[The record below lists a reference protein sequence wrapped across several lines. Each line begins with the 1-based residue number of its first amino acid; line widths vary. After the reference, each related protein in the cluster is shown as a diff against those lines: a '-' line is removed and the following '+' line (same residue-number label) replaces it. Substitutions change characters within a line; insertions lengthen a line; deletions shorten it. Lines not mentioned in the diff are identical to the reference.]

1 MQPQGESIW
10 GNINLCIEIALDIYF
25 MIGENGEGIVV
36 PKERAEEV
44 FSEKT
49 VEAGKEADGCLY
61 YPKGDTMEMPLYEM
75 MQKRA
80 ALARKMEIAAAKQME
95 QIRGNGSG
103 AADSLFAKIAPPAET
118 EYVICC
124 ARDGIYLTG
133 GNEMQLLVAEQLAE
147 HFLTPYAC
155 EFARNENGYYHF
167 PLQAGAIALHELKTV
182 FPECKE
188 WIISEESLNAT
199 ICQCYPTYRTDYNAI
214 VSEQE
219 QIPGV
224 KAPINLFLQ
233 EQLDQE
239 KSQMQNTEQEEK
251 LQEFEENMTQEESQ
265 GYEEDDEYGEQIEFG
280 Y

>member
-1 MQPQGESIW
+1 MPFPLEIWETAWKDRRRSVCSHRDESIW

-155 EFARNENGYYHF
+155 EFARNENG
-167 PLQAGAIALHELKTV
+167 
-182 FPECKE
+182 
-188 WIISEESLNAT
+188 
-199 ICQCYPTYRTDYNAI
+199 
-214 VSEQE
+214 
-219 QIPGV
+219 
-224 KAPINLFLQ
+224 
-233 EQLDQE
+233 
-239 KSQMQNTEQEEK
+239 MQNVALDCAGGSGGDGCTSD
-251 LQEFEENMTQEESQ
+251 LC
-265 GYEEDDEYGEQIEFG
+265 GVLRGW
-280 Y
+280 

>member
-155 EFARNENGYYHF
+155 EFARNENGYY
-167 PLQAGAIALHELKTV
+167 
-182 FPECKE
+182 
-188 WIISEESLNAT
+188 
-199 ICQCYPTYRTDYNAI
+199 PTGRSDCFT
-214 VSEQE
+214 
-219 QIPGV
+219 
-224 KAPINLFLQ
+224 
-233 EQLDQE
+233 
-239 KSQMQNTEQEEK
+239 
-251 LQEFEENMTQEESQ
+251 
-265 GYEEDDEYGEQIEFG
+265 
-280 Y
+280 

>member
-155 EFARNENGYYHF
+155 LSKRLQRKGMSWRVMGMESTCPIQTAITAEAEWENSVHRHFSLELIWEF
-167 PLQAGAIALHELKTV
+167 
-182 FPECKE
+182 
-188 WIISEESLNAT
+188 
-199 ICQCYPTYRTDYNAI
+199 
-214 VSEQE
+214 
-219 QIPGV
+219 
-224 KAPINLFLQ
+224 
-233 EQLDQE
+233 
-239 KSQMQNTEQEEK
+239 
-251 LQEFEENMTQEESQ
+251 
-265 GYEEDDEYGEQIEFG
+265 
-280 Y
+280 

>member
-95 QIRGNGSG
+95 
-103 AADSLFAKIAPPAET
+103 
-118 EYVICC
+118 
-124 ARDGIYLTG
+124 
-133 GNEMQLLVAEQLAE
+133 EMV
-147 HFLTPYAC
+147 
-155 EFARNENGYYHF
+155 
-167 PLQAGAIALHELKTV
+167 QA
-182 FPECKE
+182 
-188 WIISEESLNAT
+188 
-199 ICQCYPTYRTDYNAI
+199 QRTA
-214 VSEQE
+214 
-219 QIPGV
+219 
-224 KAPINLFLQ
+224 FLQ
-233 EQLDQE
+233 RLHRQQRQSML
-239 KSQMQNTEQEEK
+239 SVVRGMA
-251 LQEFEENMTQEESQ
+251 F
-265 GYEEDDEYGEQIEFG
+265 I
-280 Y
+280 

>member
-167 PLQAGAIALHELKTV
+167 PLQAGAIALHELQTV

-219 QIPGV
+219 QIPDV

>member
-219 QIPGV
+219 QIPDV

-233 EQLDQE
+233 KQYQFGYTN
-239 KSQMQNTEQEEK
+239 Q
-251 LQEFEENMTQEESQ
+251 ESQ
-265 GYEEDDEYGEQIEFG
+265 STSETEEEGIEP
-280 Y
+280 

>member
-95 QIRGNGSG
+95 QIRGM
-103 AADSLFAKIAPPAET
+103 
-118 EYVICC
+118 V
-124 ARDGIYLTG
+124 
-133 GNEMQLLVAEQLAE
+133 
-147 HFLTPYAC
+147 
-155 EFARNENGYYHF
+155 
-167 PLQAGAIALHELKTV
+167 QA
-182 FPECKE
+182 
-188 WIISEESLNAT
+188 
-199 ICQCYPTYRTDYNAI
+199 QRTA
-214 VSEQE
+214 
-219 QIPGV
+219 
-224 KAPINLFLQ
+224 FLQ
-233 EQLDQE
+233 RLHRQQRQSML
-239 KSQMQNTEQEEK
+239 SVVRGMA
-251 LQEFEENMTQEESQ
+251 F
-265 GYEEDDEYGEQIEFG
+265 I
-280 Y
+280 